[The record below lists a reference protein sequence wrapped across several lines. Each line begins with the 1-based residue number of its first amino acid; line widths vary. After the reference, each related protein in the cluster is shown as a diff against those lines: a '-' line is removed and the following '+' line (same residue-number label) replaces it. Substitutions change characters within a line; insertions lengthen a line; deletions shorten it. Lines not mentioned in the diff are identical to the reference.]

1 MFAPRGWLSRRFHR
15 QVYRTLRTS
24 DLFDRSFYRR
34 ENLHGLAR
42 VQDPLWHFVTTGGD
56 RALSPSASFDS
67 EYYLMK
73 NDDVRVAR
81 LNPLF
86 HFLEYGALEGR
97 LPLRSAPEARHVAT
111 PEASPLRYF
120 ITPSLGQKRVSILFD
135 SASKTDTAEEFAV
148 AIQAAADHAKQQSS
162 TLRILY
168 RPQALRGYN
177 ISQALSGIPRAIQD
191 ALEITEAPTTLTYS
205 DVPFFDDEM
214 SLATSWSSAEA
225 LRFATASDKAFVL
238 SAAHGSP
245 TLLRNDAQLRSAL
258 REEALT
264 LPAGL
269 DSILTASLR
278 ATKPSSQPGI
288 IAWVDSEQFPL
299 AYSLLLEALEL
310 FILHRSPQSSTPDI
324 TLVGNPGAR
333 FAFAEEIEP
342 ALLTSEGLS
351 SNVLQG
357 NCVLVLAEDENSS
370 LLALSDQGYQVI
382 HASRRPGAEVGG
394 PIRRVSLKPE
404 SIAGA
409 LAEVNP

>member
-56 RALSPSASFDS
+56 KGLSPSAHFDS

-86 HFLEYGALEGR
+86 HFLEYGASERR

-120 ITPSLGQKRVSILFD
+120 ITPSLGQTRVSILFD
-135 SASKTDTAEEFAV
+135 SASKTDTAEEFFTAV
-148 AIQAAADHAKQQSS
+148 QVAADYATQQSS

-168 RPQALRGYN
+168 RPQALGGHSTAKALPG
-177 ISQALSGIPRAIQD
+177 ISRALQD
-191 ALEITEAPTTLTYS
+191 ALEITEVPTTLTYS
-205 DVPFFDDEM
+205 DVPFFDDEV

-225 LRFATASDKAFVL
+225 LRFATASDNSFVL
-238 SAAHGSP
+238 SAAQGSP

-269 DSILTASLR
+269 DSLLTASLR

-299 AYSLLLEALEL
+299 AYSLLLEALGL
-310 FILHRSPQSSTPDI
+310 FILHRSPQSSTPNI
-324 TLVGNPGAR
+324 TLVGNPGSR

-342 ALLTSEGLS
+342 VLHRSEGLS
-351 SNVLQG
+351 SNVLEG
-357 NCVLVLAEDENSS
+357 NCVLVLAENENPF
-370 LLALSDQGYQVI
+370 LWALSDQGYQVI
-382 HASRRPGAEVGG
+382 HASRAPGTEIGG
-394 PIRRVSLKPE
+394 PIRKVSLNPE

-409 LAEVNP
+409 LAEVYP

>member
-24 DLFDRSFYRR
+24 DLFDRSYYRR

-56 RALSPSASFDS
+56 RALSPSTRFDS
-67 EYYLMK
+67 EYYLLK

-86 HFLEYGALEGR
+86 HFLEYGALERR

-135 SASKTDTAEEFAV
+135 SASKTHTAEEFAV
-148 AIQAAADHAKQQSS
+148 AIQAAADQAKQRLS

-168 RPQALRGYN
+168 RPQALRGHN
-177 ISQALSGIPRAIQD
+177 ISQALSGTPQPLQD
-191 ALEITEAPTTLTYS
+191 ALEITEVPTTLTYS

-225 LRFATASDKAFVL
+225 LRFATASDKSFVL
-238 SAAHGSP
+238 SAVHGSA
-245 TLLRNDAQLRSAL
+245 TLLRNDAQLRSVL
-258 REEALT
+258 REEAMT
-264 LPAGL
+264 LPAGP
-269 DSILTASLR
+269 DSILTSSLR
-278 ATKPSSQPGI
+278 ATQPSSQPGI
-288 IAWVDSEQFPL
+288 IAWVDSEQYPL

-324 TLVGNPGAR
+324 TIVGNPGAR

-351 SNVLQG
+351 PNVLQG
-357 NCVLVLAEDENSS
+357 NCVLVLAEDENRS
-370 LLALSDQGYQVI
+370 LLALADQGYQVI
-382 HASRRPGAEVGG
+382 HASRTPGAEVGG
-394 PIRRVSLKPE
+394 PIRKVSLKPE
-404 SIAGA
+404 LIAGA
-409 LAEVNP
+409 LAEVYP